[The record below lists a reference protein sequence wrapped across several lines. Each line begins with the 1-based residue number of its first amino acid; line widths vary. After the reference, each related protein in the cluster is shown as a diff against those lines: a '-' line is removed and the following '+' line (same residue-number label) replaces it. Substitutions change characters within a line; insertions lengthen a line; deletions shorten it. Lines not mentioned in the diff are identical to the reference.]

1 MKLIIEKMKPLI
13 LDYTVA
19 RTGEAKV
26 LYEYDPIRSLNIVR
40 VNNEDIPFIAAGI
53 EELSLL
59 TKTKVHQERDD
70 DSISLELLTK
80 TRVDREKD
88 DDHQS
93 FLELKTKTLVN
104 NERDDEHPSYFQ

>member
-1 MKLIIEKMKPLI
+1 MEKEKPLI
-13 LDYTVA
+13 LDYSVA

-26 LYEYDPIRSLNIVR
+26 LYEYDPNLSLNMVR
-40 VNNEDIPFIAAGI
+40 VNNEEIPFITAGI

-70 DSISLELLTK
+70 DTISLELLTK

-88 DDHQS
+88 DDYNS
-93 FLELKTKTLVN
+93 LLELKTKTLVN
-104 NERDDEHPSYFQ
+104 NERDDEDPSYFQ

>member
-1 MKLIIEKMKPLI
+1 MRPLI
-13 LDYTVA
+13 LDFAIA

-26 LYEYDPIRSLNIVR
+26 LYEYDPGRSLNIVR
-40 VNNEDIPFIAAGI
+40 VNNKDIPFIVAGI

-93 FLELKTKTLVN
+93 LLELKTKTLVN

>member
-1 MKLIIEKMKPLI
+1 MEKMKPLI

-19 RTGEAKV
+19 RTGEANV

-40 VNNEDIPFIAAGI
+40 IDEEDIPFIAAGI

-59 TKTKVHQERDD
+59 TKTKVHQEKDD
-70 DSISLELLTK
+70 ESISLELLTK

-93 FLELKTKTLVN
+93 LLELKTKTLVN